1 MPLSRVLRSIAPRRR
16 GRRAHRNRVEP
27 ATIVEPAPIV
37 ENIFEPRPPLAD
49 YEQNRPNWFRRVG
62 SAYRLGRR
70 EGDTLNYVFSAMMPS
85 GNRLLNTQ
93 ILRNTQRRNNRMR
106 DMMSSDVD
114 ADADVDVDAN
124 LPAPIHPYGYAPE
137 KPPSYKSVKSSSDKK
152 TRKHKKNSPK
162 PPKYVDVK
170 YSPPPIKPPSYT
182 RRRRSHSRGGNK
194 RKTCKKY

>member
-27 ATIVEPAPIV
+27 APIV
-37 ENIFEPRPPLAD
+37 EDIFEPRPPLAD

-62 SAYRLGRR
+62 SAYRLGQR

-93 ILRNTQRRNNRMR
+93 IRHNTLRRNNRMR
-106 DMMSSDVD
+106 VVD
-114 ADADVDVDAN
+114 ADADPDAN

-162 PPKYVDVK
+162 PPKYVDIK